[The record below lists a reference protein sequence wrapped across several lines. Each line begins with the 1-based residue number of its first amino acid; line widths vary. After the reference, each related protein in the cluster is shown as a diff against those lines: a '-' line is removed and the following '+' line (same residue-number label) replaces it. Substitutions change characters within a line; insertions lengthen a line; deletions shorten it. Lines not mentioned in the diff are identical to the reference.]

1 VKSLEGGSC
10 IRHIKGALK
19 QILFGLILTHNII
32 AWAQPIDLTADQVER
47 GKDGILSA
55 NGHVEAKRGDETI
68 QADRLRYDPN
78 QSRLEAKG
86 HVVIISPRGE
96 IHAASGEL
104 STANHTGTLQQAEM
118 GLPDGA
124 RLYADELE
132 RLNLTTFKA
141 SHSRFTTCPADE
153 EAWSLR
159 AEHVVLDQGEGELTA
174 RNTRFY
180 IGGIPVLYS
189 PYWHE
194 PLRRKSGFLT
204 PFFANGKRRG
214 TELALPYY
222 LALAPD
228 WDATLT
234 PHWMSARGIQPELE
248 LRHVSAIGSEL
259 LQGEWLND
267 DVLKRGRSRIRAT
280 TAWNTPFST
289 MLTVDAD
296 HISDRDY
303 LADLSSD
310 FNDASKRYL
319 QSQAEFSRQQ
329 DANEWSLLVRH
340 QQDLTTPNNAA
351 TLRVLPR
358 LENRFLLPLFGNRI
372 LLHFDHQTTRFD
384 RRLGTDGWRLNI
396 HPYVELPLW
405 ASTGAASIKLFVG
418 VRHTRYW
425 LRDTQLARK
434 PFLTSVETGVE
445 ASARFE
451 KMYANGSLRHS
462 IEPTLRY
469 DLVGVGDQSQL
480 PNFDSAF
487 GRLTVGNLLSSN
499 RFAGTDRIESAHRI
513 SLLLGNRLEAKTDGA
528 PRTLMLAKMG
538 ISYNLRRRQI
548 DPAVRQRNRLFSNL
562 IADAVF
568 NPTSS
573 MSLYIRGQ
581 YDPSDKF
588 LATAQAGADWLS
600 SVGHELHVAY
610 RLTDARYVSA
620 EEQSINVSAMVRV
633 AQRWR
638 ILGGWYYNIISHTT
652 QQASIGGEY
661 QHPCWQVR
669 LEGFRLNRA
678 STSAAGAD
686 VGVRFMLA
694 FKGLGSIGN

>member
-1 VKSLEGGSC
+1 M
-10 IRHIKGALK
+10 RHIKGALK
-19 QILFGLILTHNII
+19 QILFGLILTLNTI
-32 AWAQPIDLTADQVER
+32 AWGQPIDLTADQVER

-68 QADRLRYDPN
+68 RSDRLRYDPN
-78 QSRLEAKG
+78 QSRLEAMG
-86 HVVIISPRGE
+86 HVVITSPRGE
-96 IHAASGEL
+96 INAASGKL
-104 STANHTGTLQQAEM
+104 STANHTGSLQQAEM
-118 GLPDGA
+118 VLPGGA

-132 RLNLTTFKA
+132 RLDLTTFKA
-141 SHSRFTTCPADE
+141 SHTRFTTCPVDE

-174 RNTRFY
+174 RNARFY

-189 PYWHE
+189 PYWRE

-204 PFFANGKRRG
+204 PFFASGKRRG

-234 PHWMSARGIQPELE
+234 PHWMSARGIRPELE

-280 TAWNTPFST
+280 TVWNTPFST
-289 MLTVDAD
+289 MLTADAD

-310 FNDASKRYL
+310 FNDATKRYL
-319 QSQAEFSRQQ
+319 QSQAELSRQQ

-340 QQDLTTPNNAA
+340 QQDLTTPGNAA

-358 LENRFLLPLFGNRI
+358 LGNRFLLPLFGNRL

-384 RRLGTDGWRLNI
+384 RRLGTDGWRLNV

-405 ASTGAASIKLFVG
+405 ASTGAASIKLFAG

-425 LRDTQLARK
+425 LRDTQLAKK
-434 PFLTSVETGVE
+434 PFLTSVETGAE

-451 KMYANGSLRHS
+451 RVYSNGWLRHS

-469 DLVGVGDQSQL
+469 DLVGVGDQAQL

-487 GRLTVGNLLSSN
+487 GRLTMGNLLSNN
-499 RFAGTDRIESAHRI
+499 RFAGTDRIESAHRV
-513 SLLLGNRLEAKTDGA
+513 SLLLVNRLEAKTDGA
-528 PRTLMLAKMG
+528 PRTLMLAKVG
-538 ISYNLRRRQI
+538 ISYNLRRRPI
-548 DPAVRQRNRLFSNL
+548 DPAARQRNRLFSNL

-568 NPTSS
+568 NPIQS
-573 MSLYIRGQ
+573 MNLYVRGQ

-588 LATAQAGADWLS
+588 LATAQAGADWQS
-600 SVGHELHVAY
+600 DTGHEFHAAY

-638 ILGGWYYNIISHTT
+638 ILGGWYYDIINRTT

-669 LEGFRLNRA
+669 LEGFRLHRA
-678 STSAAGAD
+678 STSATGAD
-686 VGVRFMLA
+686 IGVRVMLA